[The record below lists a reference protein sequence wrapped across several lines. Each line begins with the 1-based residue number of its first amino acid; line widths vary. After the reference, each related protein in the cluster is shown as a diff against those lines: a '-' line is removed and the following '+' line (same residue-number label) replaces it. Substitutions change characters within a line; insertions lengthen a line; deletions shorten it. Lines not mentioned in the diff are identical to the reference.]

1 MRFHMGR
8 QSSVGLRMKY
18 VRLISVVGCA
28 GSITWLI
35 DRLYGPLVLHMSL
48 AAVVLAEF
56 AAVSIGIAAG
66 WAIYKRLGDRLEILR
81 NWVGSAMA
89 TGASLQLAYSYY
101 QTGHLP
107 GDLFGLW
114 VGTSP
119 GALYAVAAA
128 TLVMLWWYRPETI
141 TAKGAL
147 LAVDQSFNRLHFLWS
162 FIGFVVFR
170 IAVGIAAGF
179 GLYLAWTWI
188 PVAIPSG
195 RPDNPSA
202 TIITFIWNIDAVR
215 FVAGLGFAII
225 IVLSIWELW
234 RLLIGLISA
243 KPPLESEKAHGDARH
258 ATLDEAIAAA
268 TGTVPKPPWAT
279 KSYRD

>member
-1 MRFHMGR
+1 
-8 QSSVGLRMKY
+8 MKY
-18 VRLISVVGCA
+18 VRLFFVVGCGA
-28 GSITWLI
+28 SITWVIGQLV
-35 DRLYGPLVLHMSL
+35 GPLVPDGSL
-48 AAVVLAEF
+48 AALVLAAF
-56 AAVSIGIAAG
+56 AAIVIGGAAG
-66 WAIYKRLGDRLEILR
+66 WAIYQRLGDRLGTLK

-89 TGASLQLAYSYY
+89 TGASLQLAYAYY

-119 GALYAVAAA
+119 GALYAMAAA

-147 LAVDQSFNRLHFLWS
+147 LAVDQSFDRLHFLWS

-170 IAVGIAAGF
+170 IAVGIASAF

-215 FVAGLGFAII
+215 VVAGLGFAII

-243 KPPLESEKAHGDARH
+243 KPPLESEKAHGAARK
-258 ATLDEAIAAA
+258 ATRAEALAAA
-268 TGTVPKPPWAT
+268 TGTIPKPPWAT
-279 KSYRD
+279 HVHRD